1 MSEEIV
7 VPLPDSEATQAL
19 GARLAPVLAGGGVV
33 FLSGDLGAGKTT
45 LSRALLRAFGHTGP
59 VRSPTYTLVE
69 PYEIAGRDIYHLDL
83 YRIADAGELEFL
95 GLRDWLLSGC
105 LLLVEW
111 PERGSGFLPAP
122 DLHLR
127 LDYDGEGRR
136 ATLTGPLA
144 RRLGTP

>member
-1 MSEEIV
+1 MSGPTV
-7 VPLPDSEATQAL
+7 VALPDSDATEAL
-19 GARLAPVLAGGGVV
+19 GARLAPVLIDGGVV

-45 LSRALLRAFGHTGP
+45 LSRALLRAYGHTGP

-69 PYEIAGRDIYHLDL
+69 PYEIDGRAIYHLDL

-95 GLRDWLLSGC
+95 GLRDWLLPGR

-111 PERGSGFLPAP
+111 PERGRGFLPEP

-127 LDYDGEGRR
+127 LDYDGDGRR
-136 ATLTGPLA
+136 AFLSGPLA
-144 RRLGTP
+144 RRLATP